1 MSIAHQPAM
10 QPAPVTTRPTGRLY
24 PTFPR
29 RRGVTIAKLVGLMA
43 LSAVGVAFSG
53 GVVLVAAVLLVS
65 NLFS

>member
-1 MSIAHQPAM
+1 M
-10 QPAPVTTRPTGRLY
+10 QPAPATTRPAGMLF

-29 RRGVTIAKLVGLMA
+29 RRGTTIAKLVGLMA

-53 GVVLVAAVLLVS
+53 AVVLVAAVLFVS